1 LVLIATSITTIYAAL
16 VGIIQLQP
24 AVQFIEQHST
34 FLQVIAS
41 FALVI
46 TSAHFSNKMYRNTV
60 KMSERPAMVELCR
73 FFISPLEEYLE
84 NLTVRKY
91 PILRFRE
98 EYVAEVFRNMAETVI
113 EGISPESF
121 FVDRFLM
128 SLKKELHLKFSLSSW
143 RALLVEFY
151 SILEKMNIREFWV
164 REVYEF
170 CKYSNKLV
178 SRIDELEEKL
188 KYLIESHRDEI
199 RAKYETIEE
208 MRRKYTDFQELLDK
222 LVDEF
227 YDYETRKIR
236 GESTEG
242 FSWFYLDDLSNKI
255 WKKLEH
261 YDEEIWYILIE
272 RERHKE
278 ILIFLLER
286 IREYLRKEYKLA
298 PSEQSPGITP

>member
-24 AVQFIEQHST
+24 AVQFIEHHST

-98 EYVAEVFRNMAETVI
+98 EYVAEVFRNMEETVI

-121 FVDRFLM
+121 FMDRFLM

-151 SILEKMNIREFWV
+151 SILEKMDIREFWA
-164 REVYEF
+164 RELLRF
-170 CKYSNKLV
+170 CKYSNELV
-178 SRIDELEEKL
+178 SRIDKLEEKL
-188 KYLIESHRDEI
+188 KGLIESHRDEI

-222 LVDEF
+222 LLDEF

-236 GESTEG
+236 GQDIEE
-242 FSWFYLDDLSNKI
+242 FSWFYLDDLFNKI

-261 YDEEIWYILIE
+261 YDEEIHYILIK
-272 RERHKE
+272 RAHHKAT
-278 ILIFLLER
+278 LVFLLR
-286 IREYLRKEYKLA
+286 YIREYLRKEYKLT
-298 PSEQSPGITP
+298 PFEQSPRITF